1 MILNTRVIMTVSAIY
16 LALMGIILSF
26 MPNEVAEFIGLQNSK
41 TIQLILQ
48 IAGAQYFAMA
58 LLNWMKRTSVI
69 GGIYNRPVSI
79 TNYTHYLIGTLASWK
94 LLLGKAD
101 LPMAFWVLAAFY
113 LIFAVLYGFIF
124 YRNPVLS

>member
-79 TNYTHYLIGTLASWK
+79 TNYTHYVIGTLASWK
-94 LLLGKAD
+94 LLLGKAG
-101 LPMAFWVLAAFY
+101 LPSVFWILAAFY
-113 LIFAVLYGFIF
+113 LIFAFLYGFIF

>member
-1 MILNTRVIMTVSAIY
+1 MTVSAIF

-26 MPNEVAEFIGLQNSK
+26 MPNEVAQFIGLQSSN

-69 GGIYNRPVSI
+69 GGIYNRPVAI

-94 LLLGKAD
+94 LLLGKAG
-101 LPMAFWVLAAFY
+101 LPSVFWIFAAFY
-113 LIFAVLYGFIF
+113 LIFAFLYGFIF

>member
-1 MILNTRVIMTVSAIY
+1 MILNTRVIMTVSAIF

-26 MPNEVAEFIGLQNSK
+26 MPNEVAEFIGLQSSK

-69 GGIYNRPVSI
+69 GGIYNRPVAI
-79 TNYTHYLIGTLASWK
+79 ANYAHYFIGTMALAKGIMGSS
-94 LLLGKAD
+94 A
-101 LPMAFWVLAAFY
+101 LPSV
-113 LIFAVLYGFIF
+113 
-124 YRNPVLS
+124 

>member
-48 IAGAQYFAMA
+48 ITGAQYFAMA

>member
-1 MILNTRVIMTVSAIY
+1 MILNTRVIMTVSAIF

-26 MPNEVAEFIGLQNSK
+26 MPNEVAEFIGLQSSK

>member
-1 MILNTRVIMTVSAIY
+1 MILNTRVIMTVSAIF

-26 MPNEVAEFIGLQNSK
+26 MPNEVAQFIGLQSSN

-48 IAGAQYFAMA
+48 IAGAQYFSMA

-69 GGIYNRPVSI
+69 GGIYNRPVAI

-94 LLLGKAD
+94 LLLGKAG
-101 LPMAFWVLAAFY
+101 LPSVFWLLAAFY
-113 LIFAVLYGFIF
+113 LIFAFLYGFIF